1 MGRTFT
7 RQEVINLFQ
16 SRINTGHPLIGT
28 GASSGLIGKAA
39 EQGGVDFIVLYSTGR
54 SRLMGQGT
62 RLVGEANR
70 ISLEMHEELYQVVN
84 NTPLIAGLDANDPDN
99 WDHKKLLKK
108 FIDSGVS
115 GIIHNPMIG
124 IYGSEYVKIRGEVGH
139 GFERELDL
147 TRMAHDMGLYTLCYT
162 WTVYETVEMVKAGTD
177 MIIAHVGGTGGGL
190 TGIPHKGVDECVK
203 IINTLIAA
211 AKDTNPA
218 TVCLAHG
225 GPFKDPESV
234 KDIYRYTDAVGYIGA
249 SSVERIPLED
259 SIMKTVKEFKAI
271 PLRRKPNEG

>member
-1 MGRTFT
+1 MGYTFS
-7 RQEVINLFQ
+7 RLEMINRFQ
-16 SRINTGHPLIGT
+16 KSAESGHPIIGT
-28 GASSGLIGKAA
+28 GASCGLIGKAA
-39 EQGGVDFIVLYSTGR
+39 ECAGVDFIVLYSTGR

-62 RLVGEANR
+62 RLVGDANR

-84 NTPLIAGLDANDPDN
+84 HTPLIAGLDANDPFN

-124 IYGSEYVKIRGEVGH
+124 IYGTEYVSIRDSAGC
-139 GFERELDL
+139 GFERELEL
-147 TRMAHDMGLYTLCYT
+147 TRMAHDLGLYTMCYT

-190 TGIPHKGVDECVK
+190 TGIPHKSVDECVK
-203 IINTLIAA
+203 IINTLIKA
-211 AKDTNPA
+211 AKDTNPE

-234 KDIYRYTDAVGYIGA
+234 KDIYRYSDAIGYIGA
-249 SSVERIPLED
+249 SSVERIPLENA
-259 SIMKTVKEFKAI
+259 IMSTVTAFKNI
-271 PLRRKPNEG
+271 PLRR